1 MTPVVDHTQDT
12 VVGTMH
18 AQDMVVG
25 TFDTQ
30 DQSERAVRRLLDAGI
45 AAAQISIVTQRL
57 EAREQVQGYVTTGD
71 VALSSAKGVGAGA
84 WVGGFVGLFTGAA
97 FVWVPVIGPLVVLG
111 ALASTV
117 AGALE
122 GGAAGGLLGALWGR
136 HMQQDH
142 VLKYQEALQG
152 GKLVVTIHGTPGEL
166 ESARRV
172 LGETDGRD
180 VRTYTYNAS

>member
-1 MTPVVDHTQDT
+1 MTPTLVHEGHMTPTSVHE
-12 VVGTMH
+12 
-18 AQDMVVG
+18 QDMVVG
-25 TFDTQ
+25 TFDSQ
-30 DQSERAVRRLLDAGI
+30 DQAERAVRRLLDAGTP
-45 AAAQISIVTQRL
+45 AAQLSIVTQGL
-57 EAREQVQGYVTTGD
+57 EAHKEVQGYVTAGD
-71 VALSSAKGVGAGA
+71 VALKGAGTGA
-84 WVGGFVGLFTGAA
+84 WVGGIFGLFAGAA

-166 ESARRV
+166 EAARRV

>member
-1 MTPVVDHTQDT
+1 MTPVLGHTQDR
-12 VVGTMH
+12 VVGTVH
-18 AQDMVVG
+18 EQDMVVG

-30 DQSERAVRRLLDAGI
+30 DQAERAVRRLLDAGTP
-45 AAAQISIVTQRL
+45 ATQLSIVTQGL
-57 EAREQVQGYVTTGD
+57 EAHKEVQGYVTTGD
-71 VALSSAKGVGAGA
+71 VALKGAGTGA
-84 WVGGFVGLFTGAA
+84 WVGGIFGLFAGAA

-122 GGAAGGLLGALWGR
+122 GGAAGGLLGAIWGR

-142 VLKYQEALQG
+142 VLRYQEALQG
-152 GKLVVTIHGTPGEL
+152 GKLVVTIHGTPQEL

-172 LGETDGRD
+172 LGETNGRD
-180 VRTYTYNAS
+180 VRAYTYNAS

>member
-1 MTPVVDHTQDT
+1 MTAVVDHTQNR
-12 VVGTMH
+12 VVRPVH
-18 AQDMVVG
+18 EQDMVIG

-30 DQSERAVRRLLDAGI
+30 DQAERAVRRLLDAGTP
-45 AAAQISIVTQRL
+45 AAQLSIVTQGL
-57 EAREQVQGYVTTGD
+57 EARKEVQGYVTAGDGARTG
-71 VALSSAKGVGAGA
+71 VLPGA
-84 WVGGFVGLFTGAA
+84 WVGGLVGLFTGAA

-152 GKLVVTIHGTPGEL
+152 GKLVVTIHGTPQEL
-166 ESARRV
+166 EAARRV
-172 LGETDGRD
+172 LGETSGRD
-180 VRTYTYNAS
+180 VRTYTYSPS

>member
-1 MTPVVDHTQDT
+1 MTATLVHGGHMTATSVHE
-12 VVGTMH
+12 
-18 AQDMVVG
+18 QDMVVG

-30 DQSERAVRRLLDAGI
+30 DQAERAVRRLLDAGTP
-45 AAAQISIVTQRL
+45 AAQLSIVTQGL
-57 EAREQVQGYVTTGD
+57 EARKEVQGYVTAGD
-71 VALSSAKGVGAGA
+71 VALKGAGTGA
-84 WVGGFVGLFTGAA
+84 WVGGIFGLFAGAA

-122 GGAAGGLLGALWGR
+122 GSAAGGLLGALWGR

-152 GKLVVTIHGTPGEL
+152 GKLVVTIHGTTQEL
-166 ESARRV
+166 EAARRV
-172 LGETDGRD
+172 LGESSGRD
-180 VRTYTYNAS
+180 VHTYTYNAS